1 MKFSEPLSLKYIQF
15 YIASEI
21 RKTLIEFNCI
31 EDKEEE
37 PFEHVII
44 ASKNELYVIDRYFF
58 AEKIQDVI
66 VFGDYSKMI
75 HEVLVNQL
83 QSDMKIE
90 DRIIEAIKLY
100 NLYAIT
106 HIQSVFIINTSEMIL
121 KKLEV
126 N

>member
-1 MKFSEPLSLKYIQF
+1 M
-15 YIASEI
+15 IAI
-21 RKTLIEFNCI
+21 
-31 EDKEEE
+31 
-37 PFEHVII
+37 
-44 ASKNELYVIDRYFF
+44 FF

>member
-1 MKFSEPLSLKYIQF
+1 MIIAIKDKDQVYLVFDQREWMLIGLIKEDYMLYGNLPYWKPEGTENMLVTATSNLRARDVLRYNVKFSEPLSLKYIQF

-58 AEKIQDVI
+58 
-66 VFGDYSKMI
+66 
-75 HEVLVNQL
+75 
-83 QSDMKIE
+83 
-90 DRIIEAIKLY
+90 R
-100 NLYAIT
+100 
-106 HIQSVFIINTSEMIL
+106 
-121 KKLEV
+121 
-126 N
+126 